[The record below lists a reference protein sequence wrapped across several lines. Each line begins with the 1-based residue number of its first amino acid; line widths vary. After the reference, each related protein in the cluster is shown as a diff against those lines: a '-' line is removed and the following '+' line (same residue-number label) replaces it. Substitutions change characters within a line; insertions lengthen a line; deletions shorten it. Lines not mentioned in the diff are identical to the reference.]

1 MTARLF
7 FIVVVVIAPVA
18 SLVPAREGTRTVP
31 APHVKRLSKE
41 EIDRLIAQLGS
52 RDFQEREAA
61 TEALKRRPE
70 AAIALLRAH
79 RTTSNPEVKRR
90 LQSILPV
97 MMSKEGAEK
106 RLARLPEYAK
116 NLQVDRLI
124 ETMVACREFL
134 TEEHDP
140 PVQALVKEIHA
151 AVAKG
156 NKNRLMAPLP
166 EFKSF
171 AWRPGISP
179 FERGNIVDRVAA
191 PRARALVAADR
202 IEGVGNLVKCMALC
216 NGDVL
221 GLPREGLGSFGASE
235 SIVIATGTVRLLNCE
250 ACVIV
255 CPGNMSIGGGAGT
268 VIVSSERIAFHGS
281 TEHTTIREQEAEFF
295 RAWHLYSAV
304 EAGATPWSA
313 FGVVGVTTVVPGSHL
328 DKAGVKPGDIVTQIN
343 GNRVRSVR
351 DANRL
356 LCRATVSWGAAG
368 LTIIRGRS
376 QHEIL
381 VPLYEW

>member
-1 MTARLF
+1 MTARLLF
-7 FIVVVVIAPVA
+7 LVAGIAFIA
-18 SLVPAREGTRTVP
+18 SLAPAHEAPSTAP

-79 RTTSNPEVKRR
+79 RTTSNPEMKRR

-134 TEEHDP
+134 TEEHDRP
-140 PVQALVKEIHA
+140 AQAMVKEIHA
-151 AVAKG
+151 TVAKG

-171 AWRPGISP
+171 AWRPGLSP
-179 FERGNIVDRVAA
+179 FKRGNIVDRVAA

-202 IEGVGNLVKCMALC
+202 VEGDGNLVKCVVLC

-221 GLPREGLGSFGASE
+221 GNTDFGFTSFGASE
-235 SIVIATGTVRLLNCE
+235 SIIIATGTIRLLNCE

-255 CPGNMSIGGGAGT
+255 CPGNVNTGGGSGT

-281 TEHTTIREQEAEFF
+281 TEYTTIREWETEFF

-304 EAGATPWSA
+304 EAGATLWSA
-313 FGVVGVTTVVPGSHL
+313 FGLDGVASVVPGSHL
-328 DKAGVKPGDIVTQIN
+328 DNAGVKPGDFLAKVN
-343 GNRVRSVR
+343 GAQTRSVR
-351 DANRL
+351 ETNRL
-356 LCRATVSWGAAG
+356 LCRATVSWGAAD

-376 QHEIL
+376 RHEIL